1 MVSLF
6 SLWLPVLLSAVAVF
20 MASSVVHMVL
30 KYHKTDYRSFDDEDG
45 VANAL
50 RPFHLAPGNYMM
62 PNMADCDPKDPQ
74 FRERMERGPCALITV
89 TPNGM
94 PNMGKFFV
102 QWFGYCLL
110 VALLVAY
117 VAGRTLAPGAATLE
131 VFRLVATVAFIGF
144 ALGSIPESIWFHRRW
159 AATARFAFD
168 GLLYALATAAI
179 FAWLWPGA

>member
-6 SLWLPVLLSAVAVF
+6 SLWLPILLSAVAVF
-20 MASSVVHMVL
+20 AASSIIHMVF
-30 KYHKTDYRSFDDEDG
+30 KYHKHDYAKLEDEEA

-50 RPFHLAPGNYMM
+50 RPFNLAPGNYML
-62 PNMADCDPKDPQ
+62 PSMADCDPKDPQ
-74 FRERMERGPCALITV
+74 FRERMERGPCALINV
-89 TPNGM
+89 APNGM
-94 PNMGKFFV
+94 PAMGQYFV

-117 VAGRTLAPGAATLE
+117 VAGRTLAPGADSLE
-131 VFRLVATVAFIGF
+131 VFRLVVTVAFIGF
-144 ALGSIPESIWFHRRW
+144 ALGSIPESIWFHRSW

-168 GLLYALATAAI
+168 GLLFALATGAI